1 MILNTPIQE
10 IFQLTDMFKYVLL
23 AGLGGGIGSMLRY
36 VTGIIL
42 KSSGF
47 PLATFIIN
55 ITGSLLIGMILALSL
70 KDQTFSNNWKVF
82 LATGFCGGFTTFS
95 AFSAENL
102 QLMQDGKTFLSM
114 VYITISIIAGI
125 AATWLGFKIA
135 G

>member
-1 MILNTPIQE
+1 ML
-10 IFQLTDMFKYVLL
+10 KYVLL
-23 AGLGGGIGSMLRY
+23 AGLGGGLGSMLRY

-42 KSSGF
+42 KSNGF

-55 ITGSLLIGMILALSL
+55 ITGSLLIGMILALSM
-70 KDQTFSNNWKVF
+70 KDHTFSNNWKVF
-82 LATGFCGGFTTFS
+82 LATGCCGGFTTFS

-102 QLMQDGKTFLSM
+102 QLMQDGKTFLSI